1 MSNRI
6 IESLAKPNKY
16 PIVFTFVFSL
26 IFSIASTG
34 LSNLILEDMCEWLE
48 KISGYSKLIWQ
59 ILITTALS
67 VLLLLLISN
76 VFTFL
81 FSDKKLVTQ
90 EPEQLTSN
98 FRGLIVFGSY
108 NNLNPPAVE
117 AIKHHWNN
125 GSGNL
130 EHCWIISG
138 GEEALSSTDTWVE
151 QIIQDYSIPKR
162 VFHFQSD
169 YKMDADEV
177 ASFLSPLVPTL
188 KESNDP
194 NVIRKIVEAIY
205 KDAIDK
211 YDLEEVDIIADYT
224 GGTKSMTAGLI
235 LACTEPSRRLEYITS
250 EYDQDGKAIRNTSR
264 LMEIKLSYRIKSVK
278 SA

>member
-6 IESLAKPNKY
+6 IDSLAKPNKY
-16 PIVFTFVFSL
+16 PILFTFVFSL

-34 LSNLILEDMCEWLE
+34 LSSLILEGLCGWLE
-48 KISGYSKLIWQ
+48 TISGYSKLLWQ
-59 ILITTALS
+59 ILITLVLS
-67 VLLLLLISN
+67 ILLLLLISN

-81 FSDKKLVTQ
+81 FSDKKLITQ
-90 EPEQLTSN
+90 EPEELTST
-98 FRGLIVFGSY
+98 FKGLIVFGSY
-108 NNLNPPAVE
+108 NNPNPPAIE

-125 GSGNL
+125 GNGKL

-138 GEEALSSTDTWVE
+138 GTDALNDTDKWVK
-151 QIIQDYSIPKR
+151 QIIQNYSIPNR

-169 YKMDADEV
+169 YKMDTDEV
-177 ASFLSPLVPTL
+177 QSFQSPLVPNL

-194 NVIRKIVEAIY
+194 NVIRRIIEAIY
-205 KDAIDK
+205 QDAKNK
-211 YDLEEVDIIADYT
+211 YDLEEEDIIADYT
-224 GGTKSMTAGLI
+224 GGTKSMTAGLT
-235 LACTEPSRRLEYITS
+235 LACSNPSRRLEYITS
-250 EYDQDGKAIRNTSR
+250 EYDRDGKPMRNTSK